1 VTTVVEIDES
11 AASELSA
18 HANDI
23 LQIARESLSNVGRH
37 AEATTCRLSVFRDG
51 NSAVLEIDDDG
62 RGFDETTIHRG
73 DGLTNLEYRA
83 EAVGGSVTIRGMPDE
98 GTTVRLVVPL

>member
-1 VTTVVEIDES
+1 MNDGLLKFPGVGD
-11 AASELSA
+11 AA
-18 HANDI
+18 
-23 LQIARESLSNVGRH
+23 GRH
-37 AEATTCRLSVFRDG
+37 RQV
-51 NSAVLEIDDDG
+51 DDDG